1 MVTLGFNGNLNASIN
16 IGDTIYY
23 VQTEQVGSVS
33 PNTTVYTVAEI
44 PEPAVGLPVAI
55 GTVDS
60 IQTNDI
66 NSIFYTN
73 EVLTV
78 TTNEDTDEEEIV
90 TVNTIINVQETT
102 QLVTPEPPFY
112 FFFSKDNQYNMSS
125 LTGYYG
131 EVEFRNNSTTKAELY
146 ATACGVVGSS

>member
-55 GTVDS
+55 GTVDRLLWRS
-60 IQTNDI
+60 
-66 NSIFYTN
+66 
-73 EVLTV
+73 
-78 TTNEDTDEEEIV
+78 
-90 TVNTIINVQETT
+90 
-102 QLVTPEPPFY
+102 
-112 FFFSKDNQYNMSS
+112 
-125 LTGYYG
+125 
-131 EVEFRNNSTTKAELY
+131 
-146 ATACGVVGSS
+146 